1 MPIGPIRLR
10 RGCGFLLGRGRYIGY
25 FLIRHFLIFI
35 RNFLFLLGFFL
46 IFIRNFLFLLGFFL
60 IEFLQRKHRRT
71 HPRGNRCLYG

>member
-10 RGCGFLLGRGRYIGY
+10 RGWGFLLGRGRYIGY
-25 FLIRHFLIFI
+25 FLNRH
-35 RNFLFLLGFFL
+35 FL